1 MRINPFLLA
10 FVCAAFVSCG
20 QPEALSFVDICT
32 IGRPYPNDA
41 DCSDGILFQFHS
53 QNEAPEGDFHGVSL
67 ACLETGGPLGFIDL
81 GFNQNYHNSS
91 ITFSSRRFAP
101 EDRFPLLYAS
111 ENYAP
116 NHFYKVVVYR
126 VVEQAGNLSL
136 TQVQTLVMPDPDS
149 LGIRYPHAFL
159 NDEGTQFWIEA
170 YSSDELRTV
179 FLQFDLPPFREGEE
193 LRIGAPL
200 RRFELPRK
208 PVTDQAVC
216 MRAGKIY
223 QVVGLST
230 EAWLRVIDAR
240 RGCLLHDYD
249 LVAAGLPH
257 EPEAVFFWD
266 GKLCASFSAHEA
278 VRVVQLLL

>member
-32 IGRPYPNDA
+32 LGRPYPNDA

-53 QNEAPEGDFHGVSL
+53 QNEVPEGDFHGVSL

-136 TQVQTLVMPDPDS
+136 TQVQTLVMPDPEKALAVVLVPVIFVPVYQTAPWPTS
-149 LGIRYPHAFL
+149 P
-159 NDEGTQFWIEA
+159 
-170 YSSDELRTV
+170 V
-179 FLQFDLPPFREGEE
+179 
-193 LRIGAPL
+193 APL
-200 RRFELPRK
+200 MLETYTHFA
-208 PVTDQAVC
+208 T
-216 MRAGKIY
+216 
-223 QVVGLST
+223 S
-230 EAWLRVIDAR
+230 
-240 RGCLLHDYD
+240 
-249 LVAAGLPH
+249 AAP
-257 EPEAVFFWD
+257 AT
-266 GKLCASFSAHEA
+266 
-278 VRVVQLLL
+278 VQR